1 MNRNIIYIAIL
12 GLVIAFLSVI
22 SFVWQKNQLNWRE
35 TFNEVK
41 KNPYDTYVIA
51 KLLESYA
58 DDKGMALLKEGMKP
72 LNFDTSEANY
82 VFIGQGMLW
91 DTLGINTLLSFVA
104 RGNRAFISSKTIP
117 NFLMNSVLDSFCNYQ
132 RWYDYASVNDTSVVL
147 DLVHPELKMK
157 DTFEC
162 YKIVGRAEKLI
173 YEWAYFEPNFF
184 CQNDFSL
191 LPLGTLNGELFNFA
205 RLDYGA
211 GAFYLHTTPIAFSN
225 FHLLNKQ
232 GVAYAEKVFAHLADA
247 PIYWDV
253 SSQTSEQIARRL
265 NEPSYQPQNRSLSAK
280 GPMQY
285 VLSQPSL
292 AWAWYLTL
300 ALSLLYL
307 LFRAK
312 REQKIIPVLAE
323 KKNTSLAFVTTI
335 GRLYFLRQQ
344 HKELILKKMQLFLSD
359 VRTTYQL
366 PTQELDEAF
375 AEKLSLRA
383 KVPVEII
390 VRLIRKYQ
398 RIKNA
403 DQIEEIDLIEF
414 QRLLSHFQKQV

>member
-1 MNRNIIYIAIL
+1 VS
-12 GLVIAFLSVI
+12 LVIALLIVI
-22 SFVWQKNQLNWRE
+22 IFFWQNNQLNWRE

-58 DDKGMALLKEGMKP
+58 DSKGMTLLKEGIKP
-72 LNFDTSEANY
+72 LDFETAEANY

-91 DTLGINTLLSFVA
+91 DTLGMNTLLSFVA

-117 NFLMNSVLDSFCNYQ
+117 SFLINSVLDSFCNHQ
-132 RWYDYASVNDTSVVL
+132 SWYDYALVNDTSVVL
-147 DLVHPELKMK
+147 DLVHPELRMEK
-157 DTFEC
+157 TFDC
-162 YKIVGRAEKLI
+162 YKIVGREEKVI
-173 YEWAYFEPNFF
+173 YEWAHFEPDFF
-184 CQNDFSL
+184 CQNNFSPL
-191 LPLGTLNGELFNFA
+191 QLGTLNDELFNFA
-205 RLDYGA
+205 RLNYGD

-225 FHLLNKQ
+225 FHLLNQQ
-232 GVAYAEKVFAHLADA
+232 GVSYAEKVFAHLADA

-265 NEPSYQPQNRSLSAK
+265 NEPSYQPQNRGLSAK

-323 KKNTSLAFVTTI
+323 KKNTSLEFVTTI
-335 GRLYFLRQQ
+335 GRLYFLQQQ

-359 VRTTYQL
+359 VRATYQL
-366 PTQELDEAF
+366 PTNELDEAF
-375 AEKLSLRA
+375 AERLSLRS

-390 VRLIRKYQ
+390 MRLIRKYQ
-398 RIKNA
+398 RIRNA
-403 DQIEEIDLIEF
+403 DQVEEIDLIEF
-414 QRLLSHFQKQV
+414 QRLLSHF